1 MNFVFLL
8 TGLAFVF
15 SVSWIFSNGRDQ
27 VRYKKMA
34 VLFGL
39 QLVISYLCLH
49 TSGGISA
56 LTKVSHFFSW
66 LMDQA
71 AGGVVK
77 KQRLS
82 AGEKLTPF
90 PSSA

>member
-49 TSGGISA
+49 TSGGIS
-56 LTKVSHFFSW
+56 L
-66 LMDQA
+66 D
-71 AGGVVK
+71 
-77 KQRLS
+77 
-82 AGEKLTPF
+82 
-90 PSSA
+90 